1 MVMLYRTESYPQAND
16 EAAVKAKIR
25 ECRGSKQ
32 KRRLMGPSV
41 TKISWN
47 IPTLWGK

>member
-1 MVMLYRTESYPQAND
+1 MLYRTESYPQAND

-32 KRRLMGPSV
+32 KL
-41 TKISWN
+41 
-47 IPTLWGK
+47 